1 MQGCEVGEW
10 LEFRGGPSCSLKG
23 GAGVDVFALGG
34 NTLTGSIDGEA
45 NGGSITGIGSAT
57 LTTQGATTGFNG
69 TAASVISE
77 YRNVSDLGQCGELR
91 GGHLGST
98 WSVDTG
104 SYSDGTRSL
113 TFGSFATL
121 QGGTGIDTFNLA
133 AGAAYNPK
141 SRAGEDTFGL
151 PGQTQPRLR
160 LPRGKKQPRDGA
172 PDPGPA
178 PRS

>member
-69 TAASVISE
+69 TAASVTTG
-77 YRNVSDLGQCGELR
+77 VSNITD
-91 GGHLGST
+91 
-98 WSVDTG
+98 
-104 SYSDGTRSL
+104 
-113 TFGSFATL
+113 L
-121 QGGTGIDTFNLA
+121 QG
-133 AGAAYNPK
+133 
-141 SRAGEDTFGL
+141 SRSEE
-151 PGQTQPRLR
+151 RR
-160 LPRGKKQPRDGA
+160 VGKESRSRWS
-172 PDPGPA
+172 PDH
-178 PRS
+178 